1 MFLLDLFHIVIIYE
15 WPPYIKNIELFT
27 MYGCLVK
34 HVSVHELCMAS
45 WLSVMRNMFRK
56 HDFTSFKRLRI
67 PYRRFTVLFLIVF
80 HCIHIY
86 LSWEPP
92 IDVCHGPV
100 AYNSEIFGY
109 KSSHARIK
117 EESSVKSS
125 RRNFYGGGKS
135 LIIFS
140 SDELRQYA
148 SADLQEQQY
157 KYIQCIKRDNKQG
170 PDLGDV
176 NSVCCSVPLNI
187 LVPKLNLKSSKELA
201 NLHDMYMPSRILRKD
216 ALILLENHKCE
227 TCPDLI
233 AVFKPYKT
241 ASNAGYQ
248 QTWY

>member
-1 MFLLDLFHIVIIYE
+1 M
-15 WPPYIKNIELFT
+15 
-27 MYGCLVK
+27 
-34 HVSVHELCMAS
+34 
-45 WLSVMRNMFRK
+45 
-56 HDFTSFKRLRI
+56 
-67 PYRRFTVLFLIVF
+67 
-80 HCIHIY
+80 
-86 LSWEPP
+86 
-92 IDVCHGPV
+92 
-100 AYNSEIFGY
+100 
-109 KSSHARIK
+109 
-117 EESSVKSS
+117 
-125 RRNFYGGGKS
+125 
-135 LIIFS
+135 
-140 SDELRQYA
+140 DELHQYA

-157 KYIQCIKRDNKQG
+157 QYIQCIKRDNKQG

-248 QTWY
+248 QTWYQKNKDKRAKYNKQCAERSEYQELHEKSSQKHYQSTKGVKFPPAPPSAKLCQNIVSEFCDDTSPEVFEEAGCAVCGKLTPICEMEELSEVENISLLKIDGVTRKTRCKSSDPVSTPFSHNIR